1 MAAAAA
7 VLPAGLKDAHFTI
20 YSKADCVFCDKAEA
34 LLQEFGLPYKKEFES
49 EYTKFPQIFVNDTE
63 YVGGYPDLVCMLRE
77 QEEPILSAPKTYT
90 LVPVHQDLWTWYKKQ
105 VACFWTPEEI
115 DFAEDLADWASLE
128 DGERHFL
135 SMVLAF
141 FAGSDGIVNENLTQ
155 NFCNQV
161 RLPEVTAAYT
171 FQAAM
176 ETIHSEAYALLIH
189 TYITDEAEKD
199 RLFNAI
205 TTVEGVKRKADWAL
219 RWIRRACSFHQRL
232 LAFACVEGIMFSGS
246 FCAIFWMKKRGLLKG
261 LTFSNELIS
270 RDEGMHQEFACAL
283 YNKLKYRLSTDV
295 VHSIVKEAVECE
307 TFFITEALPCS
318 LIGMNAELMTQYI
331 RYVADRLLSMIQVP
345 KIWNVEN
352 PFPFMALIS
361 LETKGNFFEVRNSQ
375 YSRPTTNATNFQVD
389 EDF

>member
-1 MAAAAA
+1 MSSSLANT
-7 VLPAGLKDAHFTI
+7 LEDAHFTI
-20 YSKADCVFCDKAEA
+20 YAKTGCVYCDKAED
-34 LLQEFGLPYKKEFES
+34 LLNEFGHPYKKIYDS
-49 EYTKFPQIFVNDTE
+49 DYKRFPQIFMNETN
-63 YVGGYPDLVCMLRE
+63 YVGMYQDLVCMLRE
-77 QEEPILSAPKTYT
+77 ADEPILSAPKTYT
-90 LVPVHQDLWTWYKKQ
+90 LVPTHQDLWAYYKKQ

-115 DFAEDLADWASLE
+115 DFADDLNDWAKLSPDE
-128 DGERHFL
+128 KHFV
-135 SMVLAF
+135 SHVLAF

-155 NFCNQV
+155 NFCNNV
-161 RLPEVTAAYT
+161 RLPEVAAAYT

-176 ETIHSEAYALLIH
+176 ETIHSETYALLIQ
-189 TYITDEAEKD
+189 TYIKDEAEKE

-205 TTVEGVKRKADWAL
+205 ETIDGVKRKADWAL
-219 RWIRRACSFHQRL
+219 QWISKATSFHQRL

-246 FCAIFWMKKRGLLKG
+246 FCAIFWLKKRGLLKG

-283 YNKLKYRLSTDV
+283 YNKLKFKLSTDV
-295 VHSIVKEAVECE
+295 VHSIVKGAVEAE
-307 TFFITEALPCS
+307 AHFITQALPCS
-318 LIGMNAELMTQYI
+318 LIGMNAELMVQYI
-331 RYVADRLLSMIQVP
+331 RFVADRLLTMIDVP

-375 YSRPTTNATNFQVD
+375 YSRPTTTATSFAVD